1 MTELLQARGRYHVD
15 WEMEQKGGKTRA
27 GHVTVFGVSTQL
39 TVVTK
44 LRENHVDMEV
54 GIGLVYDGGGWTTET
69 RLLQW
74 TNTWQGEPGMRP
86 NGFGR
91 HHNSESY
98 WVGRCFTTRDCRKAI
113 QDLFLDN
120 RLLLLCIE
128 GLYAEQQRTQ
138 AKAEAQ
144 LHACN
149 LLMEVI

>member
-1 MTELLQARGRYHVD
+1 MTELLQAQGQYHVD
-15 WEMEQKGGKTRA
+15 WEMEQKGGKTRT

-54 GIGLVYDGGGWTTET
+54 GVGLEYDAGGWTTAT
-69 RLLQW
+69 RILQW
-74 TNTWQGEPGMRP
+74 TGRIEQDPGMQP
-86 NGFGR
+86 NEMGR
-91 HHNSESY
+91 HHNSKSY

-113 QDLFLDN
+113 QDMFLDN

-138 AKAEAQ
+138 ARAEAQ